1 MGERKRL
8 YEQRAHLC
16 ALLAH
21 PLRLQIL
28 DELRRG
34 ATCVYHLWQMTGRSQ
49 PVISQHLRRLRE
61 GGIVIAERRGSRV
74 FYGLAPRPELDTL
87 LNDLLGPLAEGR
99 YLPPEACEGCLP
111 TAIQSISENKR
122 R

>member
-1 MGERKRL
+1 MEQREGL
-8 YEQRAHLC
+8 YERQAQLC

-34 ATCVYHLWQMTGRSQ
+34 AACVYHLWQMTGRSQ

-61 GGIVIAERRGSRV
+61 AGMVVAERRGSRV
-74 FYGLAPRPELDTL
+74 FYGLAPRPDLDAL
-87 LNDLLGPLAEGR
+87 LNDLLGPQAEDR
-99 YLPPEACEGCLP
+99 YIPPQACEGCLP
-111 TAIQSISENKR
+111 TVEPISETKR

>member
-1 MGERKRL
+1 MERRARL
-8 YEQRAHLC
+8 YERRAQLC

-61 GGIVIAERRGSRV
+61 AGLVVARRHGSRV
-74 FYGLAPRPELDTL
+74 FYGLPSRPDLDAL
-87 LNDLLGPLAEGR
+87 LNDLLGPRVEDR
-99 YLPPEACEGCLP
+99 YIPPQACEGCLP
-111 TAIQSISENKR
+111 TAGAISETKR